1 MKAVVI
7 TSYGDPSV
15 LQLDDVPTPVP
26 DNDQVLVKVHAI
38 GVNPI
43 ELVARSGGFDWPVP
57 VIIGFELAGTVEA
70 IGESVTGVRIGD
82 RVAGWPDSPVH
93 GSYAEYT
100 LSSNYTRIPDGVG
113 FEQAAAT
120 VIGADNAARG
130 LALLGLTEGESLVVT
145 GASGALGSAAVQFA
159 RRAGVTV
166 IGIAGPS
173 SLAFV
178 EGLGAIAVEY
188 GDNLV
193 DRVRAVAPQG
203 VAAALDTSGKGQ
215 LPAII
220 ELCGGTDRVVTL
232 ADLDHDRYGV
242 PLSHGDEGNRDSGV
256 VAGVLEEL
264 AAGRWTSR
272 VGRTFPLA
280 EAAAAHTLM
289 ETGHTGG
296 KVLLIP

>member
-7 TSYGDPSV
+7 TSYGDSSV

-57 VIIGFELAGTVEA
+57 VIIGFEFAGTVEA

-82 RVAGWPDSPVH
+82 RAAGWPDSPVH

-100 LSSNYTRIPDGVG
+100 LSSNYTRIPESVG
-113 FEQAAAT
+113 FERAAAT

-130 LALLGLTEGESLVVT
+130 LALLRLTEGETLVVT

-159 RRAGVTV
+159 RRTGATV

-193 DRVRAVAPQG
+193 EASAGRTSYHPVDARSSVGQRSGEGMVA
-203 VAAALDTSGKGQ
+203 TSLLG
-215 LPAII
+215 
-220 ELCGGTDRVVTL
+220 
-232 ADLDHDRYGV
+232 
-242 PLSHGDEGNRDSGV
+242 RD
-256 VAGVLEEL
+256 GVLRRSTGSSPREWCS
-264 AAGRWTSR
+264 AA
-272 VGRTFPLA
+272 
-280 EAAAAHTLM
+280 
-289 ETGHTGG
+289 
-296 KVLLIP
+296 